1 VGCAAKAREA
11 APVLHHSARLGI
23 VAATESEAVWVRRR
37 LNRKA
42 KTVGADGVLWH
53 GVLLDLEVTLLRCGV
68 GPERA
73 AAGLHWLMR
82 QCPLWGVLSVGFAGG
97 LRSPLAT
104 GDAVLATRIC
114 AADSAIRCIMPDAEW
129 VELAATAAIQA
140 ELVQHPGRLLSSPSL
155 VSQSIDKQKLGRQ
168 YGAVAVDMESHRLGC
183 LVAAYRLPFATL
195 RTVFDTSHD
204 SLEFPVGRFTTA
216 DGRLNLSGVL
226 GYVVQHPRSLT
237 RFPSLW
243 HKSRVAG
250 RHLDTWLLHFLTLL
264 RQYRS

>member
-1 VGCAAKAREA
+1 MRCAAKARQA
-11 APVLHHSARLGI
+11 APVLRHSARLGI
-23 VAATESEAVWVRRR
+23 VAATESEAAWVRRR
-37 LNRKA
+37 LDRKT

-53 GVLLDLEVTLLRCGV
+53 GVLLDLEVTLLRCGM
-68 GPERA
+68 GPDRA

-82 QCPLWGVLSVGFAGG
+82 QCPLWGVLSVGFAGA
-97 LRSPLAT
+97 LRPHLAT

-114 AADSAIRCIMPDAEW
+114 AADSATRCIMPDAEW
-129 VELAATAAIQA
+129 TELAAAAATQA
-140 ELVQHPGRLLSSPSL
+140 ELVQHPGMLLSSTSL
-155 VSQSIDKQKLGRQ
+155 VPQSIDKQKLGRQ

-183 LVAAYRLPFATL
+183 LVAAYQLPFATL

-204 SLEFPVGRFTTA
+204 SLEFPVGRFTTV
-216 DGRLNLSGVL
+216 DGRLNLRGVL
-226 GYVVQHPRSLT
+226 GYVVRHPRSLT

-264 RQYRS
+264 RQHRS

>member
-1 VGCAAKAREA
+1 MRCAAKARKA
-11 APVLHHSARLGI
+11 APVLRHSARLGI
-23 VAATESEAVWVRRR
+23 VAATESEAAWVRRR
-37 LNRKA
+37 LDPKA

-53 GVLLDLEVTLLRCGV
+53 GILLDLEVTLLRCGV
-68 GPERA
+68 GPDRA

-82 QCPLWGVLSVGFAGG
+82 QCPLWGVLSVGFAGA

-114 AADSAIRCIMPDAEW
+114 ADDSATRCIMPDAEW
-129 VELAATAAIQA
+129 AELAAAAATQA
-140 ELVQHPGRLLSSPSL
+140 ELVQHQGRLFSSAFL

-168 YGAVAVDMESHRLGC
+168 YDAVAVDMESHRLGC
-183 LVAAYRLPFATL
+183 LVAAYQLPFATL

-204 SLEFPVGRFTTA
+204 SLELPVGRFTTV

-226 GYVVQHPRSLT
+226 GYVAQHPRSLT

-243 HKSRVAG
+243 YKSRVAG
-250 RHLDTWLLHFLTLL
+250 RHLDAWLFHFLTLL
-264 RQYRS
+264 RQHRS

>member
-1 VGCAAKAREA
+1 VRGAANAHKAA
-11 APVLHHSARLGI
+11 TVLRHSARLGI
-23 VAATESEAVWVRRR
+23 VAATEAEAAWVRCR
-37 LNRKA
+37 LDQKA

-53 GVLLDLEVTLLRCGV
+53 GALLDLEVTLLRCGV
-68 GPERA
+68 GPDRA

-82 QCPLWGVLSVGFAGG
+82 QGPLWGVLSVGFAGG
-97 LRSPLAT
+97 LRSHLAT

-114 AADSAIRCIMPDAEW
+114 AADSATRCIMPDAEW
-129 VELAATAAIQA
+129 AELAVMAATRAK
-140 ELVQHPGRLLSSPSL
+140 LVRHQGMLLSSISL
-155 VSQSIDKQKLGRQ
+155 VPQSIDKQKLGQQ

-183 LVAAYRLPFATL
+183 LVAAYQLPFATL

-204 SLEFPVGRFTTA
+204 SLEFPVDRFTTV

-250 RHLDTWLLHFLTLL
+250 RHLDAWLFQFLTLL
-264 RQYRS
+264 RQHRS